1 MKMNLNKRGEGTYID
16 TVVFVLVAVIFIAF
30 ILNLFSIISAKQQLD
45 VCADQLTRQIQL
57 AGEVNSTT
65 DSLFQSLCGDMESV
79 SDIAYTVDTTYH
91 SGRRSIQMNE
101 YIYPQNLKS
110 LPKLWLW
117 SLRDIAVIGIS
128 MLFSV
133 LALTQ
138 IKLFLP
144 LAITL
149 AYESRRH

>member
-65 DSLFQSLCGDMESV
+65 NSLFQSLCGDLGAVENV
-79 SDIAYTVDTTYH
+79 SYTVDTTYY
-91 SGRRSIQMNE
+91 SGSKIQLGTPFRVTVTATAYLGGFGDFGLFPIE
-101 YIYPQNLKS
+101 LTAS
-110 LPKLWLW
+110 G
-117 SLRDIAVIGIS
+117 AGIS
-128 MLFSV
+128 EEYW
-133 LALTQ
+133 
-138 IKLFLP
+138 K
-144 LAITL
+144 
-149 AYESRRH
+149 